1 MSLQKIAELT
11 GVSKATISRMLNDP
25 EYIGRSRELHKKV
38 WDTAIELNYTPNIA
52 ARNLKLGETGD
63 VKPYYINILMTRTED
78 ENMDPFFLDLLRNV
92 EREIHRKNYIL
103 SHIWYNPLFSND
115 SACRHSD
122 MNDVVERLYKE
133 VEGKADGLIIMGKCC
148 KSALAA
154 LMTRYENIISISRNP
169 LHGNE
174 TGFPSHH
181 TSSEAGHASG
191 TQTAP
196 CLVDEIISDG
206 KKISALAVS
215 YLNDLGH
222 TEIGYVGIYQ
232 HEARYKGFLEE
243 MQKRGLDL
251 NPAFIQDVPQT
262 REGGKQAM
270 NNFFEMEERPTA
282 IYCAN
287 AITAVGMLECLKKN
301 KRKKYFPSI
310 IASDDIEEAK
320 LTDPALTTV
329 SIPREDIAR
338 LAVITLADR
347 IEGGHQNIL
356 QTSFDCSVIVRGSC
370 RDVEDDG
377 WYEY

>member
-11 GVSKATISRMLNDP
+11 GVSKATVSRMLNDP

-38 WDTAIELNYTPNIA
+38 WDTAIELNYTPNTA
-52 ARNLKLGETGD
+52 ARNLKLGRTDDE
-63 VKPYYINILMTRTED
+63 KPHYINILMTRTED
-78 ENMDPFFLDLLRNV
+78 QAMDPFFLDLLRNV
-92 EREIHRKNYIL
+92 EREIHKKSYIL
-103 SHIWYNPLFSND
+103 SHIWYKPLFSND
-115 SACRHSD
+115 HECRHED
-122 MNDVVERLYKE
+122 LKAVVDKLYTQ

-148 KSALAA
+148 PVALKA
-154 LMTRYENIISISRNP
+154 LMNRYNHIISISRNP
-169 LHGNE
+169 LNGY
-174 TGFPSHH
+174 
-181 TSSEAGHASG
+181 
-191 TQTAP
+191 
-196 CLVDEIISDG
+196 VDEIISDG

-215 YLNDLGH
+215 HLFELGH

-232 HEARYKGFLEE
+232 HEARYKGFLDE
-243 MQKRGLDL
+243 MQKKGLDL
-251 NPAFIQDVPQT
+251 NPRYIQDVPQT

-270 NNFFEMEERPTA
+270 LHFIEQNIRPTA

-338 LAVITLADR
+338 MAVLTLADR
-347 IEGGHQNIL
+347 IEGGHKNIL
-356 QTSFDCSVIVRGSC
+356 QTAFDCSVIVRGSC
-370 RDVEDDG
+370 RPVDDDG